1 MVLDRPIELL
11 VLIPCKK
18 VVVAGPI
25 VLLVLIA
32 CSRLQTIEVKLG
44 RWRSLQLLNKKV
56 VLDEPIVLLV
66 LTTEVQLRE
75 VGVLFNCSHHELFHT
90 VSAAIQRNLPCCLMS
105 NQPL

>member
-32 CSRLQTIEVKLG
+32 CSRLQTTEVKLG
-44 RWRSLQLLNKKV
+44 
-56 VLDEPIVLLV
+56 EG
-66 LTTEVQLRE
+66 
-75 VGVLFNCSHHELFHT
+75 GVHFNC
-90 VSAAIQRNLPCCLMS
+90 
-105 NQPL
+105 

>member
-32 CSRLQTIEVKLG
+32 CSRLQTTEVKLG
-44 RWRSLQLLNKKV
+44 
-56 VLDEPIVLLV
+56 EGG
-66 LTTEVQLRE
+66 TTMAFTSIAE
-75 VGVLFNCSHHELFHT
+75 
-90 VSAAIQRNLPCCLMS
+90 
-105 NQPL
+105 